1 MGSQNNRWNAALE
14 GGFWMLFFE
23 IVFTGTGYICLSLC
37 MAEMSSALP
46 FSGGIFGF
54 VRASTGPFYGYI
66 VACTELLFNTLY
78 VVLMV
83 DPIADLPVTTGLVSE
98 SAVPAV
104 FFGIYAF
111 LLCICVLGGKPF
123 WSFNMLFGI
132 CSLLL
137 ILIYVLGTLCR
148 TGSPSEV
155 NFSRFA
161 QSSIPFTF
169 INALKYRQ
177 SGAHQFLGVHY
188 LPLASANLKDPKTQL
203 PRMMVTTVLI
213 LFVSAICIVL
223 AAASQAPGIHA
234 LSKRDFPLDY
244 GFASIFG
251 VSLQFGQWL
260 HFPGMVAA
268 AFGFTYCF
276 GRQLY
281 SISKSGLLPSVFTRV
296 TPVVETPYLALI
308 CGCILCFGLNLWH
321 FFVPRALEDF
331 KNIATLALLTV
342 VLNAYIAFIIFRVK
356 FSNITRSFV
365 NPLGIYSA
373 VYGLINSGVGI
384 IGTVFFRGKD
394 YTPITTLLVF
404 LTVGTLFYVFYMSK
418 RQTFSEEEKK
428 HLFKAYLIN
437 GKEFRIFGN
446 FLLLIILLSFF
457 FFSKSPKQKENV

>member
-1 MGSQNNRWNAALE
+1 MGSQNNRWNTALE

-23 IVFTGTGYICLSLC
+23 IVFSGTGYICLCLC

-54 VRASTGPFYGYI
+54 VRAATGPFYGYI

-83 DPIADLPVTTGLVSE
+83 DPIADLPVTAGLISE
-98 SAVPAV
+98 SAVPAIL
-104 FFGIYAF
+104 FGIYGF
-111 LLCICVLGGKPF
+111 LLSICVLGGKPF
-123 WSFNMLFGI
+123 WSFNMIFGI

-161 QSSIPFTF
+161 QTSIPFTF
-169 INALKYRQ
+169 VNALKYRQ
-177 SGAHQFLGVHY
+177 SGSHQFLGVHY
-188 LPLASANLKDPKTQL
+188 LPLASASLKDPKTQL
-203 PRMMVTTVLI
+203 PRMMVATALI
-213 LFVSAICIVL
+213 LFVSAICIAF
-223 AAASQAPGIHA
+223 AASSQAPGIHA

-244 GFASIFG
+244 GFANMFG
-251 VSLQFGQWL
+251 VSLHFGEWL
-260 HFPGMVAA
+260 HFPGMVAS

-321 FFVPRALEDF
+321 FFEPRVLEDF
-331 KNIATLALLTV
+331 RNIANLALLTV
-342 VLNAYIAFIIFRVK
+342 VVNAYIAFIIFRVK
-356 FSNITRSFV
+356 FSNMTRSFV
-365 NPLGIYSA
+365 NPLGIYAA
-373 VYGLINSGVGI
+373 VYGLINSGEGI
-384 IGTVFFRGKD
+384 IATIFFRGKD
-394 YTPITTLLVF
+394 YLPVTTLIVF
-404 LTVGTLFYVFYMSK
+404 LTVGALFYVFYMSK

-437 GKEFRIFGN
+437 GKECRVVCY
-446 FLLLIILLSFF
+446 FLLLIILFV
-457 FFSKSPKQKENV
+457 FFSKSPNQKENV